1 MNIKPDS
8 NFIDAIE
15 DIIDN
20 TNTEYQTF
28 LDNNDN
34 VDDIEELADILNYH
48 NVDEFPIDFIVNN
61 KPRADKNEWVSA
73 MADWSLVEGKTITVI
88 LHSKNLE
95 NYWGPIS
102 FKEILMKM
110 LAHETI
116 HFNQYDK
123 INPLIINTLMS
134 GHQKGIKLK
143 ENGGT
148 ERDWMRSYLRDPH
161 EIMAYGH
168 DLSVEIKESSNP
180 AIALRNPEM
189 FINELPVYARY
200 RDIFPKDANQI
211 KQLLKYTASYY
222 EY

>member
-1 MNIKPDS
+1 MNINPDS
-8 NFIDAIE
+8 NFIADIE
-15 DIIDN
+15 DIIDGAN
-20 TNTEYQTF
+20 IEYQTF
-28 LDNNDN
+28 LDDNDN
-34 VDDIEELADILNYH
+34 VDDITELADILNYH
-48 NVDEFPIDFIVNN
+48 NVDELPIEFWVND
-61 KPRADKNEWVSA
+61 KPRHDPNEWVSA

-88 LHSKNLE
+88 LHSTNLA

-102 FKEILMKM
+102 FKDILMKM

-123 INPLIINTLMS
+123 INPLMIDTLLS
-134 GHQKGIKLK
+134 GHQKGLVLK
-143 ENGGT
+143 ENGGS